1 MRRRS
6 NGENARKR
14 TVLGE
19 KPDVVHKKLLELL
32 VDVFVGLLD
41 GLGRGTGDDVVVAWV
56 LVDSD
61 VIERAGEPL
70 KKRFLVSDGAEND
83 LVVDTLDDILGQIGL
98 DAAQNLRF
106 VLISIPQS
114 YSFSLT
120 CSLDRYS
127 SKSQPRPSR

>member
-61 VIERAGEPL
+61 VIERTGEPL
-70 KKRFLVSDGAEND
+70 KKRFLVSDGTEND

-120 CSLDRYS
+120 LYCVFPALPIY
-127 SKSQPRPSR
+127 PRSA